1 MAFDLTAVRDGV
13 SYSLT
18 AGTPFKLAHAA
29 GLFWPEVNRVTLRAP
44 TQDGDVD
51 YGAYLSPRLITLS
64 VHFYATSGSAL
75 DGYRDTFYR
84 IFRPSRSTG
93 SFDNLGD
100 SRFAAQSPI
109 TLQVTRDD
117 AVVRKIGVYATGPID
132 IALEREHGPG
142 NLHRAVVQL
151 VAPNPT
157 WFGTAAQA
165 GSIGWFGLTTIVQ
178 GNIVYDGQYYTH
190 PLLTLKGSA
199 ISPVFNNVTTGES
212 ITFGTVSL
220 TQFQTMTVNTETLT
234 ATVGAVAVYPTA
246 VTGPWRLAPAP
257 EATGGTNSITVVS
270 GYIDVIGTTT
280 PPHLLY
286 SYTPRYV
293 SY

>member
-1 MAFDLTAVRDGV
+1 MAFDLTAIRDGV

-18 AGTPFKLAHAA
+18 AGTPFQLARAD

-117 AVVRKIGVYATGPID
+117 AVVRQIGVYATGPID
-132 IALEREHGPG
+132 IALEREHAPG

-165 GSIGWFGLTTIVQ
+165 GSIAWSNNTLTII
-178 GNIVYDGQYYTH
+178 NSSIVYAGQYYTH
-190 PLLTLKGSA
+190 PVLTLSGTA
-199 ISPVFNNVTTGES
+199 RNPTFINVTTGDY
-212 ITFGTVSL
+212 ITFGTVIL
-220 TQFQTMTVNTETLT
+220 TAGQAMVIDTETVT
-234 ATVGAVAVYPTA
+234 ASVGGNAVYPTA
-246 VTGPWRLAPAP
+246 VSGPWRLAPAP
-257 EATGGTNSITVVS
+257 EATGGTNNVQVTSVQIF
-270 GYIDVIGTTT
+270 DWD
-280 PPHLLY
+280 PAPFLLY
-286 SYTPRYV
+286 SYRDRYV